1 MEQEKLHQL
10 LEKYH
15 AGQCSDAELEALQ
28 QWYESLGG
36 APEAPHWDVTDDAYL
51 GDQYA
56 AFEQRAMLR
65 PVTNHRRIWKRVAAA
80 AAIFFVFSLLVRYF
94 YPLHVTNNRL
104 PVAAATPHEASLPA
118 APDEAVNYD
127 RHLVLPDSS
136 VVLLRA
142 GSTLQLSD
150 SFSQAARLVTL
161 KGEAYFDIRHNARQ
175 PFIVRCANVYTYVL
189 GTAFNIN
196 TLGKDRQVTIT
207 VTSGKVRVERENK
220 VMAVLTKNQELI
232 CRDRQPAIPATLE
245 NVTPKVEWMAKD
257 LLFNETSLAT
267 ICQRLSARYQV
278 NFTFDR
284 QVNKEKRVTITDA
297 FYGTESLNDIL
308 DIVCTTL
315 GYTYS
320 VTGNTVTITTL

>member
-36 APEAPHWDVTDDAYL
+36 VPEPPHWDVTDDAYL
-51 GDQYA
+51 RDHYA
-56 AFEQRAMLR
+56 AFQQRATLQ
-65 PVTNHRRIWKRVAAA
+65 PVTHRRRTWKKVAAA
-80 AAIFFVFSLLVRYF
+80 AAVITVCGLLTRYF
-94 YPLHVTNNRL
+94 YPLPATDVHQ
-104 PVAAATPHEASLPA
+104 PVAAVTVQETPKPPA
-118 APDEAVNYD
+118 PEEVVNYD

-142 GSTLQLSD
+142 GSSLQLSAAFD
-150 SFSQAARLVTL
+150 QADRLVNL
-161 KGEAYFDIRHNARQ
+161 QGEAYFDVRRNARH

-196 TLGKDRQVTIT
+196 TAGKDRQVTIT
-207 VTSGKVRVERENK
+207 VTSGKVRVEREHET
-220 VMAVLTKNQELI
+220 VAVLTKNQALTF
-232 CRDRQPAIPATLE
+232 RNQQQPIPATLE
-245 NVTPKVEWMAKD
+245 NVTPTVAWMAKD
-257 LLFNETSLAT
+257 LLFNETSLET

-278 NFTFDR
+278 HFTFER

-320 VTGNTVTITTL
+320 VTGTTVTVTTQ

>member
-1 MEQEKLHQL
+1 
-10 LEKYH
+10 
-15 AGQCSDAELEALQ
+15 
-28 QWYESLGG
+28 
-36 APEAPHWDVTDDAYL
+36 
-51 GDQYA
+51 
-56 AFEQRAMLR
+56 
-65 PVTNHRRIWKRVAAA
+65 VAAVA
-80 AAIFFVFSLLVRYF
+80 HQQA
-94 YPLHVTNNRL
+94 PL
-104 PVAAATPHEASLPA
+104 PP
-118 APDEAVNYD
+118 APDEAVGYD

-142 GSTLQLSD
+142 GSTLSLSD
-150 SFSQAARLVTL
+150 GFEQADRLVTL
-161 KGEAYFDIRHNARQ
+161 QGEAYFDIRRNARR

-189 GTAFNIN
+189 GTAFNIHSS
-196 TLGKDRQVTIT
+196 GKEGQVTIT

-220 VMAVLTKNQELI
+220 IMAVLTRNQELT

-257 LLFNETSLAT
+257 LLFNETSLET

-278 NFTFDR
+278 HFTIDR

-320 VTGNTVTITTL
+320 VTGHTVTITTL

>member
-28 QWYESLGG
+28 QWYDNLGG
-36 APEAPHWDVTDDAYL
+36 VPGPPHWDVTDDDYL
-51 GDQYA
+51 QGHYA
-56 AFEQRAMLR
+56 DFEQRALLK
-65 PVTNHRRIWKRVAAA
+65 PVTHRRRIWKRVAAA
-80 AAIFFVFSLLVRYF
+80 AAVITICGLLTRHF
-94 YPLHVTNNRL
+94 YPLPVTDTHL
-104 PVAAATPHEASLPA
+104 PAAAVTQQKAPALP

-142 GSTLQLSD
+142 GSTLKLSD
-150 SFSQAARLVTL
+150 AFDEADRLVIL
-161 KGEAYFDIRHNARQ
+161 EGEAYFDIRRNVRH
-175 PFIVRCANVYTYVL
+175 PFIVRSANVYTYVL
-189 GTAFNIN
+189 GTTFNIN
-196 TLGKDRQVTIT
+196 TTGKDRQVTIT

-220 VMAVLTKNQELI
+220 IVAVLTKNQELTFS
-232 CRDRQPAIPATLE
+232 DRQPAIPATLE
-245 NVTPKVEWMAKD
+245 SVAPKVEWMARG
-257 LLFNETSLAT
+257 LLFNETSLET

-278 NFTFDR
+278 NFTFER
-284 QVNKEKRVTITDA
+284 LVNKEKRVTITDA
-297 FYGTESLNDIL
+297 FYGTESLSDIL

>member
-15 AGQCSDAELEALQ
+15 AGQCSEAELAALQ

-36 APEAPHWDVTDDAYL
+36 APEAPHWEVTEDAYL
-51 GDQYA
+51 DDQYA
-56 AFEQRAMLR
+56 AFQQRAGLK
-65 PVTNHRRIWKRVAAA
+65 PVINRGRIWKRAAA
-80 AAIFFVFSLLVRYF
+80 AAAVIAVSCLLARYF
-94 YPLHVTNNRL
+94 YPLPVTNTHQ
-104 PVAAATPHEASLPA
+104 PVAAAAPHQAPLPPG
-118 APDEAVNYD
+118 PDEAVNYD

-142 GSTLQLSD
+142 GSTLQLSA
-150 SFSQAARLVTL
+150 SFNQDKRLVTL
-161 KGEAYFDIRHNARQ
+161 NGEAYFDVRHNVRQ

-189 GTAFNIN
+189 GTSFNIN
-196 TLGKDRQVTIT
+196 TAEKDRQVTIT

-220 VMAVLTKNQELI
+220 IMAVLTKNQELT

-245 NVTPKVEWMAKD
+245 NVAPKVEWMARD
-257 LLFNETSLAT
+257 LLFNETSLET

-278 NFTFDR
+278 NFTFEK

-315 GYTYS
+315 GYSYS